1 MRKGFCFPLD
11 KIVMKKRVVIFTLLA
26 GLLLF
31 SNYSFSQIRKIPSA
45 ATESLKEKYPGAEQV
60 QWKDQITHFTAKF
73 TLDSKDYEAHFD
85 NDGNW
90 KESLVKIDESALP
103 SEVKDGISKSKYS
116 DWDIDKVEKL
126 QSSNDNVQ
134 YRLQVKSGDIK
145 KKVLYFNPDGKLASD
160 HITLWF

>member
-1 MRKGFCFPLD
+1 
-11 KIVMKKRVVIFTLLA
+11 MKKRVAIFTLLA

-31 SNYSFSQIRKIPSA
+31 SNYGFSQIRKIPSA
-45 ATESLKEKYPGAEQV
+45 ATESLKEKYPDAEQV

-73 TLDSKDYEAHFD
+73 TSDSKDYEAHFD

-90 KESLVKIDESALP
+90 KESLVKIDESELP
-103 SEVKDGISKSKYS
+103 SEVKDGIAKSKYS
-116 DWDIDKVEKL
+116 DWNIDKVEKL

-145 KKVLYFNPDGKLASD
+145 KKILYFNPDGKLASD

>member
-1 MRKGFCFPLD
+1 
-11 KIVMKKRVVIFTLLA
+11 MKKRVVIFALLA

-31 SNYSFSQIRKIPSA
+31 ANSSFSQIRKIPSS
-45 ATESLKEKYPGAEQV
+45 ATETLKEKYPGAENV

-73 TLDSKDYEAHFD
+73 ELKSKDYEAHFD

-90 KESLVKIDESALP
+90 KESLVKIDESELP
-103 SEVKDGISKSKYS
+103 AEVKDGLEKSKYA
-116 DWDIDKVEKL
+116 DWTIDKVEKL
-126 QSSNDNVQ
+126 QAADDNEQ

-145 KKVLYFNPDGKLASD
+145 KKILYFNPDGKLAKD